1 MKSIVIHGLEAFY
14 LRHPELKG
22 IPVSLNQIKDA
33 EEILHTKFDRD
44 YTFFLTHFGGSYA
57 GYAIHGFLNAPNIG
71 NETVIEL
78 TQQARNLSQLQ
89 NLFPEL
95 DECIVFSD
103 DGAGNPIA
111 IDSGGG
117 IWIFDFD
124 TTKKNKIADSLGKLI
139 EENIPNW

>member
-1 MKSIVIHGLEAFY
+1 MQKKSYIQ
-14 LRHPELKG
+14 
-22 IPVSLNQIKDA
+22 SLI
-33 EEILHTKFDRD
+33 ETTR
-44 YTFFLTHFGGSYA
+44 FFLTHFGGSYA

-117 IWIFDFD
+117 NLDI
-124 TTKKNKIADSLGKLI
+124 
-139 EENIPNW
+139 